1 MFSKSRFLL
10 VGAALLLSSSASF
23 GYDCNSD
30 CSGSG
35 YSYPCGVDGWPP
47 KTKYCHGDL
56 PNDPV
61 CLADKEASCKVWKG
75 LVDGITHDVA
85 NQITPQV
92 AAKAKSEGWTKEN
105 CGVVGLG
112 AILLPAALY
121 IAPTCAASAYITAGI
136 GTTVCVSGV
145 SGAIVG
151 AVCIELC
158 DQHVLRDCQ

>member
-1 MFSKSRFLL
+1 MQFKSEFLFMAI
-10 VGAALLLSSSASF
+10 GLLLSSASF

-30 CSGSG
+30 CRGGG
-35 YSYPCGVDGWPP
+35 YSYPCPNWSNPG
-47 KTKYCHGDL
+47 KMCHGDL

-61 CLADKEASCKVWKG
+61 CIADKEVSCKVWQG

-85 NQITPQV
+85 NQVLPQV
-92 AAKAKSEGWTKEN
+92 ADKARSEGWTTSN

-112 AILLPAALY
+112 AILLPAAIY

-136 GTTVCVSGV
+136 GATVCVSGV
-145 SGAIVG
+145 SGAIVS

-158 DQHVLRDCQ
+158 DQRVLRDCK